1 MIKLPEP
8 VGYFSSDWS
17 LTPYGMKLMQ
27 SSNPEI
33 AQTFEPAYSKQ
44 AIRDALEEAA
54 KVCEGFKQGNSAT
67 YIDDDWADMCAAAIR
82 KLKED
87 TQ

>member
-27 SSNPEI
+27 SSHPEI

-54 KVCEGFKQGNSAT
+54 KEFDRRVKPMSGWYEPDEPAE
-67 YIDDDWADMCAAAIR
+67 IIR

-87 TQ
+87 IQ